1 MQYNLRNFGF
11 ISSKFSN
18 SDLIPIKAEIDNI
31 QNNFELH
38 ESKKF
43 NKNLAGNIKREYE
56 LVESREYAQN
66 LFMPLV
72 NEYERSF
79 DYFRNFNILTKRV
92 PIVLSSF
99 WVNFQKKYEFN
110 PAHQHDGLLS
120 FVLWTKIPY
129 DMEEER
135 IASPGAESNRN
146 SAGMFSFLYSNSIG
160 KISTEHIP
168 VDKNMENNIIIFP
181 SNFYHMVYPF
191 FTSDGYRISVS
202 GNFNLNID

>member
-1 MQYNLRNFGF
+1 M
-11 ISSKFSN
+11 I
-18 SDLIPIKAEIDNI
+18 
-31 QNNFELH
+31 
-38 ESKKF
+38 
-43 NKNLAGNIKREYE
+43 
-56 LVESREYAQN
+56 ESREYAQN
-66 LFMPLV
+66 LFLPLV
-72 NEYERSF
+72 GEYENTF
-79 DYFRNFNILTKRV
+79 NYLKNFNILTKPV

-110 PAHQHDGLLS
+110 PPHNHSGLLS

-135 IASPGAESNRN
+135 IASPGAESNTN
-146 SAGMFSFLYSNSIG
+146 SAGMFSFLYSNTLG

-202 GNFNLNID
+202 GNFHLKID